1 MGRGIAERGR
11 QVIRMTRRQGF
22 TLVELLVV
30 IAIIAMLVLLLLPA
44 VQAAR
49 ESARRSQC
57 MNHIRNLALGFHNH
71 ESAHGFFPSAGG
83 PDWTYHMTYVKGIPA
98 VAPDQHGGWGFQIL
112 PFVEMNEVWVG
123 PQGATNMEKS
133 INAISTPLP
142 FMFCPSRREPEV
154 VVAGDWLQ
162 NPGNSGKSFGHAK
175 NDYAASSH
183 DSTER
188 FPRGI
193 GMVAQMQPVYVKQ
206 VSDGLSKT
214 LLLGEKQMN
223 VQLLGQMQANDN
235 EGYTCG
241 WNHDTMRFTSRKPR
255 PDFRHSANPGDDL
268 FGSSHPS
275 GFVAAL
281 GDSSIHFLSYEM
293 EQEVFRRLGHRR
305 DGLPVD
311 VTQ

>member
-1 MGRGIAERGR
+1 MK
-11 QVIRMTRRQGF
+11 RRRGF

-30 IAIIAMLVLLLLPA
+30 IAIIAILVVLLLPA

-83 PDWTYHMTYVKGIPA
+83 PDWTHHMTYVKGVPA

-133 INAISTPLP
+133 IHAISTPLP

-162 NPGNSGKSFGHAK
+162 SPGNSGKSFGHAK

-193 GMVAQMQPVYVKQ
+193 GMVTQMQPVYVKQ
-206 VSDGLSKT
+206 VTDGLSKT
-214 LLLGEKQMN
+214 LLLAEKQMN

-241 WNHDTMRFTSRKPR
+241 WNHDIDAIHQSPAASRFPSFGQLRVTTCSVRRIRRVSSPHWEMHRFISCRTTWSRKY
-255 PDFRHSANPGDDL
+255 SAGWGIDATACR
-268 FGSSHPS
+268 S
-275 GFVAAL
+275 
-281 GDSSIHFLSYEM
+281 
-293 EQEVFRRLGHRR
+293 
-305 DGLPVD
+305 
-311 VTQ
+311 T